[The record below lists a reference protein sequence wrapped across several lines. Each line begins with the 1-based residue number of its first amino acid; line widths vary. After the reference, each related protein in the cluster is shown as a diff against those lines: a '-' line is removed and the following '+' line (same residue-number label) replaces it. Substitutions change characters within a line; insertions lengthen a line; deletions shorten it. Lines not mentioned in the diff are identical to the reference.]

1 MRALDRPSFTHDFE
15 VECDSAFE
23 LQPIRNTLPA
33 EPLLPHDAASIH
45 DRDTTATLRRAPL
58 PNPTNRQKLKDLW
71 FWEIFSIALSFSC
84 NIAIA
89 AILAVVD
96 GKALSSWTMPIRP
109 NALISVFA
117 AFAKSALILPLTE
130 CISQYKWLYFS
141 RNQQRLQDL
150 QTFDDAS
157 RGPLG
162 SLVFLWKLK
171 ANALLPSFAC
181 VLMVACLAVDPF
193 AQQIISYPL
202 RSIAT
207 GNSSDAVTWATDI
220 YDTGRGSSKGAAVAM
235 YSDPTLQAAI
245 FSGLFDRPAIPA
257 LHCASGN
264 CTWPDITTLGI
275 CSRCANKGS
284 WTPCSK
290 EQPMGGVQADDAPI
304 RDQTLKCTYET
315 PSGLHVDFCRGKIP
329 GRDNLYWTR
338 FNATAELTL
347 STLSNIT
354 HHAFVRVHEDV
365 RKPGTTG
372 QDYGIEALE
381 CTLYWCARTNSGLGV
396 TNGVINPGNV
406 TRTPLAGIRDL
417 TTINQDS
424 EFPIQLTT
432 LVAPESWNGTKR
444 FTMNV
449 FDMVCIADLIQV
461 LLHTS
466 LLTENYYMYR
476 SNTYRTAYALWK
488 SPSLATTMDNVAESL
503 TNAMRRTQNSTMI
516 TGQSFHDETYMRVRR
531 AWFALPASL
540 VICTAGTLIT
550 LAIINDRHNVLL
562 WKSSML
568 PLLFYGFEK
577 PIDAPVQ
584 KLSHVDARA
593 QNTKVRLHTTESN
606 DLRFVLL

>member
-220 YDTGRGSSKGAAVAM
+220 YDTGRGSSKGAA
-235 YSDPTLQAAI
+235 
-245 FSGLFDRPAIPA
+245 
-257 LHCASGN
+257 
-264 CTWPDITTLGI
+264 
-275 CSRCANKGS
+275 
-284 WTPCSK
+284 
-290 EQPMGGVQADDAPI
+290 
-304 RDQTLKCTYET
+304 
-315 PSGLHVDFCRGKIP
+315 
-329 GRDNLYWTR
+329 
-338 FNATAELTL
+338 
-347 STLSNIT
+347 
-354 HHAFVRVHEDV
+354 
-365 RKPGTTG
+365 
-372 QDYGIEALE
+372 DYGIEALE

-516 TGQSFHDETYMRVRR
+516 TGQSFHDETYMRVRW

-593 QNTKVRLHTTESN
+593 QNTEVRLHTTESN

>member
-1 MRALDRPSFTHDFE
+1 
-15 VECDSAFE
+15 
-23 LQPIRNTLPA
+23 
-33 EPLLPHDAASIH
+33 
-45 DRDTTATLRRAPL
+45 
-58 PNPTNRQKLKDLW
+58 
-71 FWEIFSIALSFSC
+71 
-84 NIAIA
+84 
-89 AILAVVD
+89 
-96 GKALSSWTMPIRP
+96 MPIRP
-109 NALISVFA
+109 HALISVFA

-162 SLVFLWKLK
+162 SL
-171 ANALLPSFAC
+171 
-181 VLMVACLAVDPF
+181 
-193 AQQIISYPL
+193 
-202 RSIAT
+202 
-207 GNSSDAVTWATDI
+207 
-220 YDTGRGSSKGAAVAM
+220 
-235 YSDPTLQAAI
+235 
-245 FSGLFDRPAIPA
+245 
-257 LHCASGN
+257 
-264 CTWPDITTLGI
+264 
-275 CSRCANKGS
+275 
-284 WTPCSK
+284 
-290 EQPMGGVQADDAPI
+290 ADDAPI

-329 GRDNLYWTR
+329 GRDNLCWTR
-338 FNATAELTL
+338 LNATAELSL

-354 HHAFVRVHEDV
+354 HHAFVRVHEDI

-372 QDYGIEALE
+372 QDYGIEALG

-396 TNGVINPGNV
+396 TNGIVNPGNV

-432 LVAPESWNGTKR
+432 LVAPESWNGTKG
-444 FTMNV
+444 FTINV

-503 TNAMRRTQNSTMI
+503 TYAVRRTQNSTMI
-516 TGQSFHDETYMRVRR
+516 TGQSFHDETYMRVRW

-540 VICTAGTLIT
+540 VICTGGTLVT

-568 PLLFYGFEK
+568 PLLFYGFEQ

-593 QNTKVRLHTTESN
+593 QNTKVRLHITEIN
-606 DLRFVLL
+606 DLRFVLLLETVKMLMLNYIIILSRGYTRVFHIAEGLRRSALRGTFESMVRIVGAPQVVWRWRIPQAGSKAVDYTPPCYGRGLWRFKLGSAGLVETAKVRWTTRSDTVPTLCSGGGSHDVELSVVCRQCERDVSEGVLLTRGADGRPNKRGGLVVVVGVLEAWAS